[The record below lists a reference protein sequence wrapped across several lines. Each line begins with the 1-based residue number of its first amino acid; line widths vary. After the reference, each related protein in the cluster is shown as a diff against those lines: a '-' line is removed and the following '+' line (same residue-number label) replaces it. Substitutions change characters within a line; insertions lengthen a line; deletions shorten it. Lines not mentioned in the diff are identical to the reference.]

1 MPKTLQSLLTAAI
14 ALLLTDGAAASQPA
28 ADLETAVKATYL
40 YKFAPFVTW
49 PNPPGDSLTLCVVG
63 TDPFGDTLDR
73 AVAGQSY
80 NGRPFRILRLPA
92 IGADSGCAVAYLG
105 GSSDQSVASA
115 LKALKGAPVLTVTQN
130 SQAPGMIDFVNQ
142 QGHVRFRVDLAA
154 AGESHLEISS
164 KLLAMAVSVRD
175 ASGGQQ

>member
-1 MPKTLQSLLTAAI
+1 MPKTLQSLFTAAI
-14 ALLLTDGAAASQPA
+14 ALLLTGGAAASQPT

-49 PNPPGDSLTLCVVG
+49 PDPPGDSLTLCVVG
-63 TDPFGDTLDR
+63 TDPFGDVLDR
-73 AVAGQSY
+73 AITGQGY
-80 NGRPFRILRLPA
+80 NGRPFRIVRLPA
-92 IGADSGCAVAYLG
+92 VGADSGCAVAYLG
-105 GSSDQSVASA
+105 GSSDQNVASA

-130 SQAPGMIDFVNQ
+130 SPAPGMIDFVNK

-154 AGESHLEISS
+154 ASESHLDISS

-175 ASGGQQ
+175 VSGGPQ

>member
-14 ALLLTDGAAASQPA
+14 ALLLTGGAAASQPS

-49 PNPPGDSLTLCVVG
+49 PNSPGDSLTLCIIG
-63 TDPFGDTLDR
+63 TDPFGDVLDR
-73 AVAGQSY
+73 AIAGQGY

-92 IGADSGCAVAYLG
+92 VGTDSGCAVAYLG

-142 QGHVRFRVDLAA
+142 QGHVRFRVDLATA
-154 AGESHLEISS
+154 SDSHLEISS

-175 ASGGQQ
+175 VSGGPQ